1 MHGTRGSDSGLRES
15 EYSCL
20 QNVSVSTCPLL
31 YICEADGSVV
41 LSQALPK
48 VSAFQDAKESLC
60 IVITRIK
67 ELQGHPN
74 FK

>member
-1 MHGTRGSDSGLRES
+1 MHGTRGSDSSLCES

-20 QNVSVSTCPLL
+20 QNVSACPLL

-60 IVITRIK
+60 IAINRMK

-74 FK
+74 FE